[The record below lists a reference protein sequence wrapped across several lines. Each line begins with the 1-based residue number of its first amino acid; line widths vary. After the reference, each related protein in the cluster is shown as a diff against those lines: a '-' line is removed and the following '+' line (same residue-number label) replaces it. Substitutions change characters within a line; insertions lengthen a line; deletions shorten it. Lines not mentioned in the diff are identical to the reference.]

1 MVRADPAAKLSHG
14 GGARSNRLDRWGM
27 NRPDKPGE
35 LSIDEILASIRQNS
49 SEEPDASRSAALAPL
64 PEPPPVVPTQAAP
77 PPELP
82 PSLQER
88 LNGTFNK
95 GASADTPSAEGA
107 NGMKRPLPFDQDLAD
122 ILDEPDAASVASAA
136 PKPEIRVSPELGA
149 TAAARPQAAATPAA
163 AEPSP
168 AAAAPSVSPP
178 PASPSPTAASAPAAP
193 LAAPPAFGRAFADSA
208 AAPRPQAFGFPPLT
222 KREGFYPAERPEPVL
237 PPVRSDNLVKPA
249 PLNPSPAPSLSG
261 AGASLDRVSPNEP
274 ASRFPDFGSVV
285 PSDVAGRSLTPES
298 AFGAPPRA
306 GSGAAPH
313 GGMNGLSLRPPQ
325 LDGPELAPSLDRAAG
340 SPALPPAAP
349 SVVANPTLP
358 EPVTASVAPKP
369 DAAPIAAPPAAR
381 PAAAAPAPKPTGQ
394 STVSSAAETVDKDAA
409 ANALG
414 ALAQGLAA
422 STAKTDAADVGVS
435 PPQER
440 AAAPGAS
447 PQAAAPVSPAPV
459 SPALAAAPV
468 AVQSASDASAAPGRT
483 LEDVVA
489 DMLRPML
496 QKWVAENM
504 PRIMEKALRSEMQRT
519 LGAGGGT
526 KPPGS

>member
-1 MVRADPAAKLSHG
+1 
-14 GGARSNRLDRWGM
+14 M

-35 LSIDEILASIRQNS
+35 LSIDEILASFRRNS
-49 SEEPDASRSAALAPL
+49 SAEPDASRSAALAPL

-88 LNGTFNK
+88 LNGAFNT
-95 GASADTPSAEGA
+95 GGPAETSSAEAA
-107 NGMKRPLPFDQDLAD
+107 NGTKRALPFDQDLAD
-122 ILDEPDAASVASAA
+122 ILDEPDAASAVTAA

-149 TAAARPQAAATPAA
+149 APPAAKPQAAATPAA

-178 PASPSPTAASAPAAP
+178 PASPSPAAASAPSGP

-222 KREGFYPAERPEPVL
+222 KREGFYPAEQRPEPVL
-237 PPVRSDNLVKPA
+237 PPVRSDDLVKPA
-249 PLNPSPAPSLSG
+249 PLNPSPGPSLSG
-261 AGASLDRVSPNEP
+261 AGASPDRASPNEP
-274 ASRFPDFGSVV
+274 ATRFPDFGSVV

-306 GSGAAPH
+306 ASGAAPH

-340 SPALPPAAP
+340 SPALSPAAP
-349 SVVANPTLP
+349 SVVTNPTLP
-358 EPVTASVAPKP
+358 EPVKASVAPKP

-381 PAAAAPAPKPTGQ
+381 PPAAAAPAPKPTGQ
-394 STVSSAAETVDKDAA
+394 STAPSAAETVDKDAA

-422 STAKTDAADVGVS
+422 STAKSDAADVGAP

-447 PQAAAPVSPAPV
+447 PLPAAPGSPAPV
-459 SPALAAAPV
+459 SPALAATPV
-468 AVQSASDASAAPGRT
+468 AVQSASDPGAAPGRT